1 MTINPSNI
9 TLRQLRAFK
18 AVAETGSFTK
28 AAEQLHLTQSALSGL
43 IKEFESL
50 LDLRL
55 FDRTTRTLSLSIA
68 GQHLYPIATKIL
80 YDVENMTNEVDRLKA
95 LESGVVKVAVS
106 QQLAAAILPTV
117 MAEFTAKFPNVKVI
131 LEDCSVEAVT
141 DAVSAGTVDFGL
153 GPEREISDS
162 LSSELL
168 FDLPFYVV
176 MPKNHPFVSRSHVD
190 WEDLKGETLITLS
203 GSFNQLLMQDLP
215 DDLAVMIKHSVHQ
228 VNFLTTAFSMVG
240 QNLGLTFCLG
250 YSRTR
255 VAQNNL
261 EMRLLTEPR
270 LTRPTFL
277 YRKRGRPL
285 SDAARKFYVMLCQH
299 VQEHDYS

>member
-1 MTINPSNI
+1 MNINPSSV

-28 AAEQLHLTQSALSGL
+28 ASEQLHITQSALSGL
-43 IKEFESL
+43 IKEFENL

-55 FDRTTRTLSLSIA
+55 LDRTTRTLSLSIA
-68 GQHLYPIATKIL
+68 GQHIYPMVTKIL
-80 YDVENMTNEVDRLKA
+80 YDVENMTSEVDRLKA
-95 LESGVVKVAVS
+95 LESGTIKVAVS
-106 QQLAAAILPTV
+106 QQLAASILPKV
-117 MAEFTAKFPNVKVI
+117 MAEFIAKFPNIKVT
-131 LEDCSVEAVT
+131 LEDCSVEAVIG
-141 DAVSAGTVDFGL
+141 AVEAGTVDFGI
-153 GPEREISDS
+153 GPEREIGDG
-162 LSSELL
+162 LSSEIL
-168 FDLPFYVV
+168 FELPFYVV
-176 MPKNHPFVSRSHVD
+176 MPKNHPFVNLGHVNWD
-190 WEDLKGETLITLS
+190 ELRHETLITLS

-215 DDLAVMIKHSVHQ
+215 KELAMMIEHSAHQ
-228 VNFLTTAFSMVG
+228 VNFLTTAFSMVA

-270 LTRPTFL
+270 LTRPAFL

-285 SDAARKFYVMLCQH
+285 SDAAQRFYVMLCQH
-299 VQEHDYS
+299 VQDNDYG